1 MVLIEVICVAVP
13 IGLIVGAAVALGAA
27 KLLKRERQSLKFVSS
42 PFMHDA
48 EPYPRAW
55 E

>member
-1 MVLIEVICVAVP
+1 MDTVEAICIAVLISFV
-13 IGLIVGAAVALGAA
+13 VGAGVAIGVA
-27 KLLKRERQSLKFVSS
+27 KLLKRERKSLRYVD
-42 PFMHDA
+42 PEIVYDA

>member
-1 MVLIEVICVAVP
+1 MDIVEAVCIAVLIGFI
-13 IGLIVGAAVALGAA
+13 IGTGVALGVA
-27 KLLKRERQSLKFVSS
+27 KLLKRERQSL
-42 PFMHDA
+42 PYAGPAIAYDA

>member
-1 MVLIEVICVAVP
+1 MDNVEVVCIAVLICLA
-13 IGLIVGAAVALGAA
+13 LGAGVALGVA
-27 KLLKRERQSLKFVSS
+27 KLLKRERKSLPYVG
-42 PFMHDA
+42 PAIVYDA

>member
-1 MVLIEVICVAVP
+1 MVLIEVICIAVP
-13 IGLIVGAAVALGAA
+13 TGLVVGAAVAIGFA

-42 PFMHDA
+42 PFIHDA
-48 EPYPRAW
+48 EPYPHTW

>member
-1 MVLIEVICVAVP
+1 MDTVEAICIAVL
-13 IGLIVGAAVALGAA
+13 IGLILGAGVALGVA
-27 KLLKRERQSLKFVSS
+27 KLLKRERQSLPYVG
-42 PFMHDA
+42 PAIAYDA